1 MSMEV
6 EMYKE
11 ARELLGR
18 GYVPDY
24 YEQAASG
31 FIQIADAEARKL
43 RAALVEALCWV
54 PDGKLRSTPAKRG
67 ATCETVGEMR
77 KMARKALGL

>member
-1 MSMEV
+1 MSMKV
-6 EMYKE
+6 AMYKE

-31 FIQIADAEARKL
+31 FIQIAKCHSGDLKEAL
-43 RAALVEALCWV
+43 EEALCWV
-54 PDGKLRSTPAKRG
+54 PDGSKRSPAKRG
-67 ATCETVGEMR
+67 AKCETVGEMR
-77 KMARKALGL
+77 EMARKALGL